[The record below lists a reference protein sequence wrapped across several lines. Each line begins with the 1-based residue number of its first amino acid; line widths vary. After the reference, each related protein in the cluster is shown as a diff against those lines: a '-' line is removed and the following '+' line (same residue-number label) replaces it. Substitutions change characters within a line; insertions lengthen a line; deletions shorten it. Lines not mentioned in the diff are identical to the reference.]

1 MTEKNKAYF
10 VTSKNFHGDEGY
22 FHWLKEIKSRYQ
34 NIRSRVALQANY
46 GALEFNWLL
55 GRDIIQQKAES
66 RWGAGVVNQLS
77 LDLKAQSSLPR
88 CTRIF
93 GTKPLLHEGMV

>member
-10 VTSKNFHGDEGY
+10 VTSKNFHGDEDY
-22 FHWLKEIKSRYQ
+22 FQWLKEIKSRYQ

-55 GRDIIQQKAES
+55 GRDIIQQKQNQNGVLALSINSASISKQPSPMYKDS
-66 RWGAGVVNQLS
+66 R
-77 LDLKAQSSLPR
+77 
-88 CTRIF
+88 
-93 GTKPLLHEGMV
+93 HETFIT